1 MQPMSIVSDIAGRL
15 DMTRLAAAKAALGAV
30 VLSAVY
36 ASQHLGGLRP
46 CALCLYQR
54 WPWWVALG
62 LAVLAM
68 ALRGHAKLQMA
79 VIGLASMSLLVG
91 AGIAVFHVG
100 VEQHWW
106 QGLASCGGVHS
117 CLILAM
123 REARASMRAPCTSP
137 TTYMPPRTASLRR
150 PCSTTRSRRA
160 YSISRP
166 LGIYSDTYDS

>member
-1 MQPMSIVSDIAGRL
+1 MQPMSIVSNIAGRL

-46 CALCLYQR
+46 CTLCLYQR

-68 ALRGHAKLQMA
+68 ALRGRAKLQMA
-79 VIGLASMSLLVG
+79 VIGLASMTLLVG

-106 QGLASCGGVHS
+106 QGLASCGGVS
-117 CLILAM
+117 DM
-123 REARASMRAPCTSP
+123 P
-137 TTYMPPRTASLRR
+137 TTVEALKKQIMSAPVVRCDEVAWSF
-150 PCSTTRSRRA
+150 
-160 YSISRP
+160 
-166 LGIYSDTYDS
+166 LGISMAGYNALISMAAGVGGLYLAWRHGRAAL